1 MNYLVEVRKLR
12 KNYFLKEAAWCARK
26 ESNPEPPEPK
36 SGALSS

>member
-1 MNYLVEVRKLR
+1 MNYMAEI
-12 KNYFLKEAAWCARK
+12 KNIKKTIHMWRARK

>member
-1 MNYLVEVRKLR
+1 MMIEI
-12 KNYFLKEAAWCARK
+12 KNLNKKYREWCARK

>member
-1 MNYLVEVRKLR
+1 MNYIAEIKI
-12 KNYFLKEAAWCARK
+12 LKKTIHMWCARK